1 MALPKRRRVVGSL
14 VALTLLAASAAT
26 LGTHT
31 ASADPV
37 SVTALA
43 GVGGDG
49 LQDVFD
55 AYAGAAPTPPS
66 ANTLFYTP
74 LHSSAATQNVT
85 IQSFDAYPPGGSAAA
100 PGCITTKV
108 GGPAF
113 DRPQGSSN
121 GINALKAAIAGTNWV
136 ATAPTVSCTGAPGV
150 NVTGQIDWVRSA
162 RGPKT
167 AGSTLTFIPFARDAT
182 IYVYWD
188 HGTNKLANLSTAQL
202 QTLYSSATGTI
213 TVNGDTVRACLPLQN
228 SAVRSNFETAIG
240 VTDSQADAAA
250 NAVSCNNLEQNGG
263 NTFYNTVSGLPAGT
277 DAVFPFT
284 AASFIAQANQVAED
298 RSATGRANGVDAGN
312 IDNLGKPYTG
322 TAPNLVANSAYFTS
336 ATYGNNVYVVVP
348 TNKITGFT
356 KNAALVSL
364 FTGASAAICSTS
376 AQNTAD
382 LFGYDL
388 LTPAEGTCGATTLTG
403 NS

>member
-1 MALPKRRRVVGSL
+1 MRNLWRRRVRWGALTVVVAL
-14 VALTLLAASAAT
+14 VAVFVPALSARRA
-26 LGTHT
+26 G
-31 ASADPV
+31 ADPV
-37 SVTALA
+37 SATALA

-74 LHSSAATQNVT
+74 LHSSSATNNVT

-100 PGCITTKV
+100 PGCITTKI

-121 GINALKAAIAGTNWV
+121 GITALADATNGTTWE
-136 ATAPTVSCTGAPGV
+136 ASTASCTNTPV

-167 AGSTLTFIPFARDAT
+167 SGSTLTFIPFARDAT
-182 IYVYWD
+182 IFVYFD
-188 HGTNKLANLSTAQL
+188 HGTNKIASLTKAQL
-202 QTLYSSATGTI
+202 TSLYSSSTGKITI
-213 TVNGDTVRACLPLQN
+213 NGDTVEACLPLAG

-240 VTDSQADAAA
+240 VSDGTADIAAQAVNCDG
-250 NAVSCNNLEQNGG
+250 LEQNGG
-263 NTFYNTVSGLPAGT
+263 NTFYNTVSSLPSGT

-284 AASFIAQANQVAED
+284 AASWIAQANGVAED
-298 RSATGRANGVDAGN
+298 RSANGRSNGVDAGN
-312 IDNLGKPYTG
+312 ADGLGKPYTG
-322 TAPNLVANSAYFTS
+322 TAPNLAANTAYYTS
-336 ATYGNNVYVVVP
+336 TTWGNNVYVVTA
-348 TNKITGFT
+348 TNKISGFT
-356 KNAALVSL
+356 RNTALVSL
-364 FTGASAAICSTS
+364 FTGATASICANAAQTT
-376 AQNTAD
+376 AQK
-382 LFGYDL
+382 FGFDL
-388 LTPAEGTCGATTLTG
+388 LTAAEGTCGATTLTG